1 MKALNYSIF
10 LPFLLF
16 FLGACHV
23 TKNVPGG
30 YFLLKK
36 NKVVI
41 NGTLSSEINSEINSI
56 IRQQPNQRILGIP
69 FKLMLFNSIDSS
81 KVAEKRMRLNIKLT
95 EKNEKIILKTKR
107 INDARIEKSRSKG
120 KKLYTEKIIP
130 QLNIESSRLFFREWL
145 KYKIAEKPVVY
156 DTILYNKSIDQIRL
170 FLKRKGYYYGNVS
183 GSRIIDKKH
192 KIKVDYAIS
201 SGPCYII
208 DSVYVIGKNS
218 SIKNSY
224 TNKFLKKIVENT
236 QVDPL
241 LNRPFDLDY
250 LQTYR
255 ENIAKFMRD
264 ETFYGFTASS
274 ISLIADTNKTTMKVV
289 LGIEFKNRLVEH
301 PIIKDSLI
309 QKNYVSTRINEVH
322 FHLSDTSM
330 LDERFAKYLD
340 SEFKTSIINPIDNQF
355 LATKNTFL
363 YAEEPYTKKQREELK
378 ITNKDSLS
386 PMRMAIIHFNGAKP
400 SINANLLELQN
411 YLEMKNVY
419 KEYYVERSYQ
429 YLNQIGV
436 FSIIKPLIIE
446 LPNNKLDIHY
456 FLVPS
461 KRKTFAFEPKFT
473 SSFGLL
479 GVNASFYYSDRNI
492 FGGAEKLTFSFGG
505 GFESQPII
513 FDNGER
519 TGNTFNTFEFG
530 PSLKLE
536 MNGLFPTKVTMLS
549 KRQKPKTII
558 SLAYNYEKRNVFDR
572 SVFQMNYTWKML
584 VDKTQVF
591 EFGLPLASVIKFVA
605 INKSPEFEAQIST
618 QNDLFLKNSYS
629 DQFIW
634 EDFKLTFIFDNTKKD
649 FFQTKKR
656 LFKHR
661 FLNAHINF
669 SSSFSSAGILLSRF
683 KKWQDT
689 LSNGQHSF
697 FGVGY
702 AQFIRNDN
710 IYIFNRDINPKSS
723 INLKLQAGFGVP
735 YGNSKTSM
743 PYDYSFF
750 AGGANDNRGWKA
762 RALGP
767 GAFKYYLDST
777 STSAQIG
784 DIRLG
789 GTIEYR
795 YSLGSALK
803 GAFFTDFGNIWT
815 YKEDLARVGAKLTN
829 DWYKQFAVAMGI
841 GFRLDLDFF
850 IIRVDLGIP
859 VYNPALPDNARWVF
873 QSREPYVQEGIE
885 YYGLPTLSAEMNRA
899 RALSKLPKAFAPC
912 LQFGIGYPF

>member
-1 MKALNYSIF
+1 MRLLNYSIF

-16 FLGACHV
+16 FLVACHV
-23 TKNVPGG
+23 TKNVPNG
-30 YFLLKK
+30 YYLLKK
-36 NKVVI
+36 NKIVI
-41 NGTLSSEINSEINSI
+41 NSDQANVITSEINSI

-69 FKLMLFNSIDSS
+69 FKLFLFNSIDSA
-81 KVAEKRMRLNIKLT
+81 KVAKKRMRLNLEIT
-95 EKNEKIILKTKR
+95 EKNNRIISKTNR
-107 INDARIEKSRSKG
+107 INAARIEKARKKG

-130 QLNIESSRLFFREWL
+130 LIDIENSRLFFREWM
-145 KYKIAEKPVVY
+145 KYKIAEKPIVF
-156 DTILYNKSIDQIRL
+156 DSILYHKSIDQIRF
-170 FLKRKGYYYGNVS
+170 FLKRKGFYYGDVS
-183 GSRIIDKKH
+183 SSKEIVKKGQIRINYT
-192 KIKVDYAIS
+192 VN

-208 DSVYVIGKNS
+208 DSVYVLSNNGSVKS
-218 SIKNSY
+218 SY
-224 TNKFLKKIVENT
+224 TNKFLKKIIDNT

-241 LNRPFDLDY
+241 LNKRFDLDY
-250 LQTYR
+250 LEEYR
-255 ENIAKFMRD
+255 ESIAKFMRD

-274 ISLIADTNKTTMKVV
+274 ISLLADTNKTTMKVV
-289 LGIEFKNRLVEH
+289 LGIEFKNRLVPH

-309 QKNYVSTRINEVH
+309 QKYYSSTRINDVH

-330 LDERFAKYLD
+330 LNERFAKYLD
-340 SEFKTSIINPIDNQF
+340 DEFKLSIINPIDNQF
-355 LATKNTFL
+355 LATKNTLL
-363 YAEEPYTKKQREELK
+363 YAELPYTKKQRADKK
-378 ITNKDSLS
+378 ITQKDSLS
-386 PMRMAIIHFNGAKP
+386 PMRMAIIHFNGDKP
-400 SINANLLELQN
+400 SINSNLLELQN
-411 YLEMKNVY
+411 YLEMTNIY
-419 KEYYVERSYQ
+419 KEYYMERSYQ
-429 YLNQIGV
+429 CLNQLGV
-436 FSIIKPLIIE
+436 FSTIKPLIIE

-456 FLVPS
+456 FLIPS

-479 GVNASFYYSDRNI
+479 GVNASFNYSDRNI

-513 FDNGER
+513 FDDGAR
-519 TGNTFNTFEFG
+519 AGTTFNTFEFG

-536 MNGLFPTKVTMLS
+536 IPGLFPTKVTLLS
-549 KRQKPKTII
+549 KRQKPKTVI

-584 VDKTQVF
+584 VDKTQIF

-605 INKSPEFEAQIST
+605 INKSPEFEAQINT

-634 EDFKLTFIFDNTKKD
+634 EDFKLSFIFDNAKKD
-649 FFQTKKR
+649 FYQTKKR
-656 LFKHR
+656 LFNHR

-669 SSSFSSAGILLSRF
+669 TSSFSSAGILLSKF
-683 KKWQDT
+683 KARQDT
-689 LSNGQHSF
+689 LANGQHAF

-710 IYIFNRDINPKSS
+710 IYILNKDFNPKSS
-723 INLKLQAGFGVP
+723 INLKLHAGFGVP

-795 YSLGSALK
+795 YSLGSSIK

-815 YKEDLARVGAKLTN
+815 YKEDLSRVGAKFTN
-829 DWYKQFAVAMGI
+829 KWYEQFAVAMGV

-850 IIRVDLGIP
+850 IIRLDLGLP
-859 VYNPALPDNARWVF
+859 VYNPALPDKARWIF
-873 QSREPYVQEGIE
+873 QSREPYVEEGIE
-885 YYGLPTLSAEMNRA
+885 YYGLPNFSPEMNRA

>member
-1 MKALNYSIF
+1 MRVLNYSIF

-23 TKNVPGG
+23 TKNVPSG
-30 YFLLKK
+30 YYLLKK
-36 NKVVI
+36 NKITI
-41 NGTLSSEINSEINSI
+41 NSKLSGEISSEINSI

-69 FKLMLFNSIDSS
+69 FKLMLFNSIDSA
-81 KVAEKRMRLNIKLT
+81 KVADKRIRLNIKLT
-95 EKNEKIILKTKR
+95 EKNRKIIVKTKR
-107 INDARIEKSRSKG
+107 INAARIEKARSKG

-130 QLNIESSRLFFREWL
+130 QIDIESSRLFIREWL

-183 GSRIIDKKH
+183 GSSITDKKH
-192 KIKVDYAIS
+192 KIKVNYTLN

-208 DSVYVIGKNS
+208 DSVYVISKNGS
-218 SIKNSY
+218 VKSSY

-236 QVDPL
+236 QVHPL
-241 LNRPFDLDY
+241 LNKPFDLDY
-250 LQTYR
+250 LETYR
-255 ENIAKFMRD
+255 EDIARFMRD

-274 ISLIADTNKTTMKVV
+274 ISLIADTNKTTMKVI

-309 QKNYVSTRINEVH
+309 QKYYVSTRINEVH

-330 LDERFAKYLD
+330 LEERFAKYLD
-340 SEFKTSIINPIDNQF
+340 SEYKTSIINPIDNQF
-355 LATKNTFL
+355 LATKNAFL
-363 YAEEPYTKKQREELK
+363 YAEETYTKKQREELK
-378 ITNKDSLS
+378 ITKKDSLS
-386 PMRMAIIHFNGAKP
+386 PMRMAIIHFNGRKP

-411 YLEMKNVY
+411 YLEMTNIY

-429 YLNQIGV
+429 CLNQLGV
-436 FSIIKPLIIE
+436 FSTIKPLIIE

-479 GVNASFYYSDRNI
+479 GVNASFNYSDRNI
-492 FGGAEKLTFSFGG
+492 FGGTEKLTFSFGG

-513 FDNGER
+513 FDNGAR
-519 TGNTFNTFEFG
+519 TGTTFNTFEFG

-536 MNGLFPTKVTMLS
+536 IPGLFPTKVTLLS

-584 VDKTQVF
+584 VDKTQIF

-605 INKSPEFEAQIST
+605 INKSPEFEAQINT

-634 EDFKLTFIFDNTKKD
+634 EDFKLTFIFDNAKKD
-649 FFQTKKR
+649 YFQNKKR

-683 KKWQDT
+683 KTWQDT
-689 LSNGQHSF
+689 LANGQHSF
-697 FGVGY
+697 FDVGY

-710 IYIFNRDINPKSS
+710 IYIFNRDFNPKSS

-803 GAFFTDFGNIWT
+803 GAFFADFGNIWT
-815 YKEDLARVGAKLTN
+815 YKEDLSREGAKFTN

-850 IIRVDLGIP
+850 IIRLDLGIP
-859 VYNPALPDNARWVF
+859 VYNPALPDNARWIF
-873 QSREPYVQEGIE
+873 QSREPYVEEGIG
-885 YYGLPTLSAEMNRA
+885 YYGLPNLSPEMNRV